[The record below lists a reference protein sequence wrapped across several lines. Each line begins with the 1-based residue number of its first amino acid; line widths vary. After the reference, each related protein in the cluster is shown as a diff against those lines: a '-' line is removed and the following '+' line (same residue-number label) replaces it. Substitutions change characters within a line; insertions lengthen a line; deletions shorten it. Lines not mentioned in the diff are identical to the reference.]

1 MQARNHIGMRA
12 GPLLTNISYSVAD
25 TGYWRAAAII
35 SAAAFIIMLLAAQL
49 GKGAKL
55 EKGVEVAFSRARQL
69 LHEADKENRGVRPLP
84 LSLAKV
90 TYISDLRELI
100 ETAGSPISDGSGGRE
115 GEKRGERYATAD
127 C

>member
-1 MQARNHIGMRA
+1 MRA
-12 GPLLTNISYSVAD
+12 GPLLTNISYSVAN
-25 TGYWRAAAII
+25 TGYWRAAVII
-35 SAAAFIIMLLAAQL
+35 GAAAFVIMLLGAQL
-49 GKGAKL
+49 AKGAKL

-90 TYISDLRELI
+90 AYITDLREVI
-100 ETAGSPISDGSGGRE
+100 ETAGSPISGDQGGRE
-115 GEKRGERYATAD
+115 GEKRGERYKTAD